1 MPWGV
6 EPGHL
11 TDLCSAQQNTKKS
24 KKTKKKSK
32 KVKKKGKKAKKK
44 VS

>member
-1 MPWGV
+1 MEV

-11 TDLCSAQQNTKKS
+11 TDHLCSAQQNTKKS

-32 KVKKKGKKAKKK
+32 KVKKKSKKAKKK